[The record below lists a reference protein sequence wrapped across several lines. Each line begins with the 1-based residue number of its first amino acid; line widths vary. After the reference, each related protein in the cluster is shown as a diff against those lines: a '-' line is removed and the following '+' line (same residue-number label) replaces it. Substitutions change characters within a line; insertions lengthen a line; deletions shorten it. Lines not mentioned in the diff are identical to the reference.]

1 MSDKM
6 RFILILGCSSVL
18 FNHII
23 LLVCLNTGVEH
34 LLRDVKDTTISTL
47 ANEVN
52 FLTITCLALQSLQ
65 SVSCD

>member
-6 RFILILGCSSVL
+6 RFILILGCLSVL